1 MLQRMSKYDRS
12 EVLALLVNDDYAL
25 FARSVTEGRAAGRV
39 YVDKAHHPM
48 VAAIVSAEE
57 ERCYLTLRSAGL
69 AIPDWQHTIRETL
82 ARDQYEINGAGI
94 EYFLTPEADETVHA
108 IFHGL
113 SALWNPA
120 FLYHA
125 QADCL
130 PELPL
135 AIPGGYVLQPITND
149 WLSGQGIKNKA
160 LITDEW
166 DERTDNV
173 DGVRGFCLLHK
184 QKVVTVCHIDFRH
197 QSAVEIGII
206 TDEKSRRKGLAVAVV
221 ANTID
226 FFRQHGIT
234 QFIWHAPQNNP
245 GSCRVAEKSGLRIQ
259 REFGEYWL
267 HYRPGNQSLMLGY
280 AALRAGNTNQAVL
293 YYEKALEL
301 EAHEK
306 KPFGGQFSRQQ
317 VSAWIKELRATS
329 LTNNE

>member
-1 MLQRMSKYDRS
+1 MLQQVSNYDVS
-12 EVLALLVNDDYAL
+12 AVLALLVNDDYAL
-25 FARSVTEGRAAGRV
+25 FARAVTEGRAAGRV
-39 YVDKAHHPM
+39 YLDKAEQPT

-69 AIPDWQHTIRETL
+69 AIPDWQQTVRETL
-82 ARDQYEINGAGI
+82 ARDQDEINGAGI
-94 EYFLTPEADETVHA
+94 EYFLSPEADETVHA
-108 IFHGL
+108 IFQGL
-113 SALWNPA
+113 SALWSPA
-120 FLYHA
+120 FLYQA
-125 QADCL
+125 QADHL

-135 AIPGGYVLQPITND
+135 AIPAGYGLQPITNA
-149 WLSGQGIKNKA
+149 WLSDQGIKNKA

-173 DGVRGFCLLHK
+173 AGVRGFCLLHK

-206 TDEKSRRKGLAVAVV
+206 TDEKFRRKGLAVAVV

-226 FFRQHGIT
+226 FFRQQGIT

-245 GSCRVAEKSGLRIQ
+245 GSCRVAEKCGLRIQ

-267 HYRPGNQSLMLGY
+267 HYRPGNQNLTLGY
-280 AALRAGNTNQAVL
+280 VAFKAGKSNLAVA

-306 KPFGGQFSRQQ
+306 KPFGGQFSRRQ
-317 VSAWIKELRATS
+317 VSAWIKELRGAG
-329 LTNNE
+329 